1 MGKIESR
8 KKEIVDLLVS
18 QESMSV
24 ADLVQ
29 SLSVS
34 EVTVRRTVRTM
45 EKEGKIIRTHGGVK
59 LYRKTIDYF
68 FDKKFLLNVEKK
80 KKIGER
86 ASELVGPN
94 EVLLLDS
101 GTTVLHLAQAI
112 AYKIEG
118 GRLAGLSVITN
129 SLAVAEVLGDLCK
142 VVLLG
147 GQVRLFRRDVTGLVL
162 EKNIRMFRAH
172 KAFIGTDGVTA
183 KDGLMTTD
191 ELTSKVDE
199 EMIRRSEQVILLAD
213 SSKFDNPSFVSYAG
227 LKDIDVIISDEGL
240 KPEQRREYES
250 AGVRL
255 FVV

>member
-24 ADLVQ
+24 ADLVR
-29 SLSVS
+29 SLIVS
-34 EVTVRRTVRTM
+34 EVTVRRTLRTM

-80 KKIGER
+80 KRIGER
-86 ASELVGPN
+86 ASELVGSN

-112 AYKIEG
+112 ACKIEG

-142 VVLLG
+142 VILLG
-147 GQVRLFRRDVTGLVL
+147 GQVRLFRRDVTGLVV
-162 EKNIRMFRAH
+162 EKNIRMFRAQ

-240 KPEQRREYES
+240 GAEQRREYES

>member
-1 MGKIESR
+1 M
-8 KKEIVDLLVS
+8 
-18 QESMSV
+18 
-24 ADLVQ
+24 
-29 SLSVS
+29 
-34 EVTVRRTVRTM
+34 
-45 EKEGKIIRTHGGVK
+45 GKIIRTHGGVK

-147 GQVRLFRRDVTGLVL
+147 GQVRLFRRDVTGLVV

-172 KAFIGTDGVTA
+172 KTFIGTDGLTV
-183 KDGLMTTD
+183 KDGIMTTD
-191 ELTSKVDE
+191 ELTSKVNE
-199 EMIRRSEQVILLAD
+199 EMIRR
-213 SSKFDNPSFVSYAG
+213 
-227 LKDIDVIISDEGL
+227 
-240 KPEQRREYES
+240 REYES
-250 AGVRL
+250 VGVRL